1 MRILHLIPD
10 LGLGGAQRMLT
21 YAAAA
26 VDRDRYRLQVAH
38 WGKASALQAELERL
52 GVPVRRLEG
61 GPSLLRLA
69 RSGVRCGYCAPMWC
83 TRTSSTP
90 T

>member
-26 VDRDRYRLQVAH
+26 MDRDRYRLHVAH
-38 WGKASALQAELERL
+38 WGQASAQAELERP
-52 GVPVRRLEG
+52 G
-61 GPSLLRLA
+61 SLRFA
-69 RSGVRCGYCAPMWC
+69 
-83 TRTSSTP
+83 
-90 T
+90 